1 MPISYKHNCIFVH
14 IPKCAGTSIEFALG
28 MHGDQKNIG
37 KIECK
42 NITKNEKTL
51 FGGSL
56 QHLSSTQIQKII
68 KNYEEFFKFSFV
80 RNPWDRAVSLSLFH
94 SAEKQKDKD
103 MSKSE
108 FQKVLTDRMQSS
120 PPWFKN
126 QTDYITNKDG
136 EITVDFIGRF
146 ENLEQDF
153 KKIAEKI
160 GVDKTLEKRMKL
172 NRRKYEDYYNDET
185 KEIIAEK
192 YSDDIDYF
200 GYKFIVKI
208 KVCAKCVFTHDD
220 Y

>member
-172 NRRKYEDYYNDET
+172 NRRKDEDYYNDET

-200 GYKFIVKI
+200 GYKFG
-208 KVCAKCVFTHDD
+208 D
-220 Y
+220 

>member
-1 MPISYKHNCIFVH
+1 MPISFKHNCIFVH

-28 MHGDQKNIG
+28 MHGSQDNIG
-37 KIECK
+37 KSTCE
-42 NITKNEKTL
+42 NIPKNEKTL
-51 FGGSL
+51 FGGNL
-56 QHLSSTQIQKII
+56 QHLNSLEIRKRIE
-68 KNYEEFFKFSFV
+68 NYDDFFKFTFV

-94 SAEKQKDKD
+94 TAEKQLDKD
-103 MSKSE
+103 MSKKR
-108 FQKVLTDRMQSS
+108 FQKILTTRMENS
-120 PPWFKN
+120 PGWFLN
-126 QTDYITNKDG
+126 QVNYITNEDG
-136 EITVDFIGRF
+136 EIIIDYIGRF

-200 GYKFIVKI
+200 GYKFG
-208 KVCAKCVFTHDD
+208 D
-220 Y
+220 